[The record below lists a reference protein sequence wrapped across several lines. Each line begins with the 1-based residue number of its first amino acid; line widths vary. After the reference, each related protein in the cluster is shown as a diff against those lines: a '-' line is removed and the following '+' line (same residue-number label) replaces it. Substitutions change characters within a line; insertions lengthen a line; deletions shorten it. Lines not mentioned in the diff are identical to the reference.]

1 MRSWSMVGAME
12 AENMS
17 RRGVEG
23 KRWNC
28 AEKPMKLQENTMRL
42 CRKTN
47 DASAAQV
54 LAESETFHVHQK
66 SLIKKPS
73 V

>member
-1 MRSWSMVGAME
+1 
-12 AENMS
+12 
-17 RRGVEG
+17 
-23 KRWNC
+23 
-28 AEKPMKLQENTMRL
+28 MRL

>member
-1 MRSWSMVGAME
+1 
-12 AENMS
+12 
-17 RRGVEG
+17 
-23 KRWNC
+23 
-28 AEKPMKLQENTMRL
+28 MKL

-47 DASAAQV
+47 DAFVAQV

-66 SLIKKPS
+66 SLIKKAS